1 LRSISATRLANV
13 LLRDESL
20 RFALFNLLKN
30 QKAHPVLV
38 NIANIGQNSRI
49 LLMRIILLQ
58 NIKGLGQI
66 GDVKSVSD
74 GYAKNF
80 LLPRKM
86 IKLATNETLKEVE
99 SLKKKLASMQEIEK
113 RDAQQAVE
121 KLKDLVIELS
131 KKATKTGK
139 LFAGIDSEDLVKAVK
154 KTSGIDLKEEMIGYE
169 GPIKHIGEH
178 FIDINIL
185 PDIKTQIKV
194 VVKAE

>member
-1 LRSISATRLANV
+1 MKV
-13 LLRDESL
+13 
-20 RFALFNLLKN
+20 
-30 QKAHPVLV
+30 
-38 NIANIGQNSRI
+38 
-49 LLMRIILLQ
+49 ILLQ

-66 GDVKSVSD
+66 GDVKNVSD

-86 IKLATNETLKEVE
+86 IKLATNESLKEVG

-113 RDAQQAVE
+113 KSAQEAVE
-121 KLKDLVIELS
+121 KLKDLVIELP

-154 KTSGIDLKEEMIGYE
+154 KTSGVDLKEEMIGYE

-178 FIDINIL
+178 LIDINIL
-185 PDIKTQIKV
+185 PDVKTQVKV